1 MELYESA
8 FKKFLNMAKVMKM
21 VGEGAEELDTSDSI
35 SFDQAKTLGLLPMGK
50 NTSDRLRDKH
60 MRYFTVTKPNED
72 GWSKVIYWIE
82 SEVADK
88 VGDDFSLDTNID
100 ASLYS

>member
-21 VGEGAEELDTSDSI
+21 VGEGAEEMDTENSI

-50 NTSDRLRDKH
+50 NTSDRLRDKY
-60 MRYFTVTKPNED
+60 MRYFTVTKPNKD

-82 SEVADK
+82 SEVTDK